1 MAEKFRINE
10 YGEIIREDYF
20 FRQVQNNQVQFLPFE
35 RKVWKIYLL
44 SLITLGIYGIVVQWA
59 MAKETNISCVEDGKH
74 TRGFWGTLGLSIIT
88 FGIYGIIWAYK
99 WLNREANYLERH
111 GKSKVLTGGTYLLIQ
126 IINIV
131 LSYVMAFSGSDFGTL
146 ISIVIG
152 IIVLTLLVKQH
163 NAVNALYNEINNFVS
178 KA

>member
-1 MAEKFRINE
+1 M
-10 YGEIIREDYF
+10 
-20 FRQVQNNQVQFLPFE
+20 PFE

-44 SLITLGIYGIVVQWA
+44 SIITLGIYGLVVQWA
-59 MAKETNISCVEDGKH
+59 MAKETNISCTEDGQH

-88 FGIYGIIWAYK
+88 LGIYGIVWAYK

-163 NAVNALYNEINNFVS
+163 NAVNALYNEINNFVT

>member
-44 SLITLGIYGIVVQWA
+44 SLLTLGIYGIVVQWA

-111 GKSKVLTGGTYLLIQ
+111 EKSKVLSGGTYLFIQ
-126 IINIV
+126 IINII

-163 NAVNALYNEINNFVS
+163 NTVNALYNEINNFVS